1 MRDFKLFGPNK
12 EYYGVQIE
20 FHASLSWREIFIDK
34 LNNGKW
40 SMDILVCGEYVK
52 DIIFDTLDEVID
64 SLVNTWYMDKS
75 KIDEV
80 RKECEKITNLISV
93 SEKPAISKE

>member
-12 EYYGVQIE
+12 DYCGVQIE
-20 FHASLSWREIFIDK
+20 FHAGLSWREIFIDK

-40 SMDILVCGEYVK
+40 NMDILVCGEYVK

-80 RKECEKITNLISV
+80 RKECNKITNLIPV
-93 SEKPAISKE
+93 REKTVTPEE

>member
-12 EYYGVQIE
+12 DYCGVQIE
-20 FHASLSWREIFIDK
+20 FHAGLSWREIFIDK

-64 SLVNTWYMDKS
+64 SLVNTWYMDES
-75 KIDEV
+75 KIEEV
-80 RKECEKITNLISV
+80 RKECEKITYLIS
-93 SEKPAISKE
+93 EN